1 MLQKDMNERAQRLRK
16 VYEYLFANHGIK
28 SQKKLA
34 EKIKIQPTGLS
45 AAMNGNVAY
54 LTDNLFVKIC
64 AAFPGV
70 FNIDYLLTGE
80 GELLLP
86 IPRPEGQQVNDIQE
100 VKYTS
105 NLFDLAMQVIK
116 DNEALHR
123 QLQASI
129 AELRSL
135 IDRYGPLPGAESPR
149 SDYMHMVA
157 EDLDKTNPKK

>member
-1 MLQKDMNERAQRLRK
+1 MKTKQDILKEVYDYLRAHHGLHTQKD
-16 VYEYLFANHGIK
+16 FAAALHITR
-28 SQKKLA
+28 
-34 EKIKIQPTGLS
+34 PVLS
-45 AAMNGNVAY
+45 SAMNGNEAY
-54 LTDNLFVKIC
+54 LTKNLFQKIC
-64 AAFPGV
+64 AAYPGI
-70 FNIDYLLTGE
+70 FNLDYLLTGR

-135 IDRYGPLPGAESPR
+135 IDRYGPIPGTESPR
-149 SDYMHMVA
+149 FDYMHMVA

>member
-1 MLQKDMNERAQRLRK
+1 MNERQKRLIE
-16 VYEYLFANHGIK
+16 VYNFVRQHYPIHTKTDFANAVGHGRT
-28 SQKKLA
+28 SM
-34 EKIKIQPTGLS
+34 S
-45 AAMNGNVAY
+45 AALNGSEEY
-54 LTDNLFVKIC
+54 LTDALFQKIC
-64 AAFPGV
+64 VAYPGV
-70 FNIDYLLTGE
+70 FNLDYLLTCR

-86 IPRPEGQQVNDIQE
+86 IPRPECKQVSDIQE
-100 VKYTS
+100 VNYTN

-123 QLQASI
+123 QLQTSI

-135 IDRYGPLPGAESPR
+135 IDRYGPIPGTESPR

>member
-1 MLQKDMNERAQRLRK
+1 MNERQKRLIE
-16 VYEYLFANHGIK
+16 VYNFVRQHYPIHTKTDFANAVGHGRT
-28 SQKKLA
+28 SM
-34 EKIKIQPTGLS
+34 S
-45 AAMNGNVAY
+45 AALNGSEEY
-54 LTDNLFVKIC
+54 LTDALFQKIC
-64 AAFPGV
+64 VAYPGV
-70 FNIDYLLTGE
+70 FNLDYLLTGR

-86 IPRPEGQQVNDIQE
+86 IPRPEGQQVNNIQE

-135 IDRYGPLPGAESPR
+135 IDRYGPIIEAEQS
-149 SDYMHMVA
+149 SQKFNHQYHTMVA
-157 EDLDKTNPKK
+157 EEQTK

>member
-1 MLQKDMNERAQRLRK
+1 MNERAQRLRK

-28 SQKKLA
+28 SQKKFA

-70 FNIDYLLTGE
+70 FNLDYLLTGR

-86 IPRPEGQQVNDIQE
+86 IPRPEGEQINSAEE
-100 VKYTS
+100 VYTR

-123 QLQASI
+123 QLKASI

-135 IDRYGPLPGAESPR
+135 IDRYGPVPGTELSQVQNVIP
-149 SDYMHMVA
+149 DYPKMVA
-157 EDLDKTNPKK
+157 EDLVKKDGK

>member
-1 MLQKDMNERAQRLRK
+1 MKTKQERLKEVYDHLR
-16 VYEYLFANHGIK
+16 ANHGLHTQTDFAAALHITR
-28 SQKKLA
+28 
-34 EKIKIQPTGLS
+34 PVLS
-45 AAMNGNVAY
+45 AAMNGNEAY
-54 LTDNLFVKIC
+54 LTKNLFQKIC
-64 AAFPGV
+64 AAYPGI
-70 FNIDYLLTGE
+70 FNLDYLLTGR

-86 IPRPEGQQVNDIQE
+86 IPRPEVEQINSAEE
-100 VKYTS
+100 VYTR

-135 IDRYGPLPGAESPR
+135 IDRYGPIPGAESPNPQKIIQKYP
-149 SDYMHMVA
+149 SMVA

>member
-1 MLQKDMNERAQRLRK
+1 MDDLKNISER
-16 VYEYLFANHGIK
+16 IK
-28 SQKKLA
+28 NPIYAEISAKLA

-86 IPRPEGQQVNDIQE
+86 IPRPEGQHVNDIQE

-129 AELRSL
+129 AELRTL
-135 IDRYGPLPGAESPR
+135 INRYGPPPGAEAPSEDVFKQYT
-149 SDYMHMVA
+149 SMVA
-157 EDLDKTNPKK
+157 DDLDNKNPKT

>member
-1 MLQKDMNERAQRLRK
+1 
-16 VYEYLFANHGIK
+16 
-28 SQKKLA
+28 
-34 EKIKIQPTGLS
+34 
-45 AAMNGNVAY
+45 MNGNVAY

-100 VKYTS
+100 IKYTN

-135 IDRYGPLPGAESPR
+135 IDRYGPIPGTESPR

>member
-1 MLQKDMNERAQRLRK
+1 MAEKDYERAKRLNE
-16 VYEYLFANHGIK
+16 VYKHLFMNYGIESQTSMADYLGI
-28 SQKKLA
+28 SR
-34 EKIKIQPTGLS
+34 TGLS
-45 AAMNGNVAY
+45 AAFNGSKQN
-54 LTDNLFVKIC
+54 LTNNLFKKIC
-64 AAFPGV
+64 AAYPGV
-70 FNIDYLLTGE
+70 FNLDYLLMGR

-86 IPRPEGQQVNDIQE
+86 IPRPEGEQINSAEE
-100 VKYTS
+100 VYTR

-123 QLQASI
+123 QLKASI

-135 IDRYGPLPGAESPR
+135 IDRYGPIPGTESPR

>member
-1 MLQKDMNERAQRLRK
+1 MKTKQDILKEVYDHLRSHHG
-16 VYEYLFANHGIK
+16 LHTQTDFAAALHITR
-28 SQKKLA
+28 
-34 EKIKIQPTGLS
+34 PVLS
-45 AAMNGNVAY
+45 SAMNGNEAY
-54 LTDNLFVKIC
+54 LTKNLFQKIC
-64 AAFPGV
+64 AAYPGI
-70 FNIDYLLTGE
+70 FNLDYLLTGR

-86 IPRPEGQQVNDIQE
+86 IPRPEGQQVNDVKE
-100 VKYTS
+100 VEYTH

-135 IDRYGPLPGAESPR
+135 IDRYGPLPGTESPR

>member
-1 MLQKDMNERAQRLRK
+1 
-16 VYEYLFANHGIK
+16 
-28 SQKKLA
+28 
-34 EKIKIQPTGLS
+34 
-45 AAMNGNVAY
+45 MNGNVAY

-123 QLQASI
+123 QLQTSI

-135 IDRYGPLPGAESPR
+135 IDRYGPIPGTESPR